1 MHIGVGKRKAFAGQ
15 QSVPFSGR
23 LPGSA
28 CIDTFLTDVFIGLFE
43 FRFPRGIFLIR
54 RSLLFIVSGLVGSPY
69 RQQKGIFPDIAAVG
83 LSGLFLFA
91 SFHGFVIVVADTSL
105 QFIRNFT
112 QLFGMVLI
120 GSTMESSQLPLIA
133 HRFQEPDI
141 VPQCVD
147 CFVDIAIAG
156 SKGMDAIK
164 IPKAKIS
171 SFPKTVPVGLIVR
184 SLAEKLPGAVRAV
197 CSHPLLSSSCSGTGG
212 CGPKP
217 AANICTAVR

>member
-28 CIDTFLTDVFIGLFE
+28 CMILFNRCFYRVIRVQVPKGYLPHKAQPPFHCQRTCWQPVPSAEGHLPRHRCCGTFWL
-43 FRFPRGIFLIR
+43 
-54 RSLLFIVSGLVGSPY
+54 VS
-69 RQQKGIFPDIAAVG
+69 
-83 LSGLFLFA
+83 FA

-171 SFPKTVPVGLIVR
+171 SFPKNCSSWTDCAIIGR
-184 SLAEKLPGAVRAV
+184 KASWGSSGSLFSSIAI
-197 CSHPLLSSSCSGTGG
+197 LLMFRYWRLW
-212 CGPKP
+212 
-217 AANICTAVR
+217 A